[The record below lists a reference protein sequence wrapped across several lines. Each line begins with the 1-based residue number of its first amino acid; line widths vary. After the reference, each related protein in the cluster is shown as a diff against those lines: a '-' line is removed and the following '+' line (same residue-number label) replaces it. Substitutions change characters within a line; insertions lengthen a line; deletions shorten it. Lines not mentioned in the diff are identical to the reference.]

1 MDNFQLFDNQNTIRV
16 VDKITITKN
25 YLINF
30 PSAFCTINKLEN
42 KKSVLIYYDKEA
54 MRIGLEFMD
63 EPDSRGFKIT
73 KAVGEN
79 KGGYI
84 TAKSFFAINGLIGQI
99 RTGRYEYQTKEI
111 KKEENGGCTLKLFVI
126 TLESKN

>member
-1 MDNFQLFDNQNTIRV
+1 MDNFQLFDNKNTIRV

-30 PSAFCTINKLEN
+30 PSAFCTINELEN

-54 MRIGLEFMD
+54 MKIGLEFMD
-63 EPDSRGFKIT
+63 ELDSRGFKIT
-73 KAVGEN
+73 KAAGNN

-84 TAKSFFAINGLIGQI
+84 SAKSFFAVNGLMGRI
-99 RTGRYEYQTKEI
+99 RTGRYEYEAKEGTI
-111 KKEENGGCTLKLFVI
+111 GKNGSCVRTLYVI
-126 TLESKN
+126 NLESKN